1 MKGVTMNKKITALI
15 CAAAMLLVSGCSGQN
30 GSQTESS
37 ANSVSSVSEAE
48 ITDTVS
54 SVSEA
59 EITDS
64 VDNVSEA
71 EIIDSLNNGIIIDE
85 VSGNVY
91 KNERNANPVSP
102 NIFCADPTAVE
113 YNGRLYIYGTNDHQ
127 QSEEGT
133 TNDYAHIRSLVV
145 FSTDDMVNW
154 IYHGRIE
161 VGEIAPWIYNS
172 WAPSIVSRVEDD
184 GLTHFYLY
192 FSNSG
197 AGVGVI
203 TSTDPVGPWTD
214 PLGEPLVYQN
224 MPGLENC
231 PAPFDPGVCID
242 ENGVGWLSFGGGTP
256 SDGSTMHTKIPK
268 IARLGEDMLSFDSEF
283 VSIDAPYFFEAS
295 ELNYID
301 GVYYYTYCTD
311 WQDHKIGWEEYE
323 GVDVPPACSMAYMTT
338 KTPLDADSWECRG
351 AYFYNAGQNADGE
364 SGMRWANNHTHFCE
378 FQGTNYIVHHTLL
391 LEELEGGTSGFRSLM
406 VDYLPMN
413 AADEEIPITAATR
426 HGVSQIKLLDPYAE
440 NSGAV
445 MFTSADIGYTD
456 GNDPAAKSKADGAWI
471 YVRGADFGYGASAFT
486 AEVKGKG
493 RIEVRLD
500 SISGEAVSFIEFD
513 NADYAKV
520 RSAEFSQFDGRNHN
534 IYLVFSGADIEL
546 RSWQFTKGN
555 DELRPEE
562 NISDTEIKYETLI
575 LTGQAVNPGPSPS
588 AVVEMTGDGE
598 YSVKSTSFEKDSE
611 VLNFGF
617 INVDPDAEYKVLVK
631 SIGLETENGIVE
643 VPVNAE
649 LDPSSSSANGL
660 ANGWMGAEIGSVVY
674 GTEECGIVAA
684 ETTID
689 WIGYRF
695 ALVVN
700 GEEVPFTSIT
710 YNLEIS
716 GLILD

>member
-1 MKGVTMNKKITALI
+1 MNKKITALI
-15 CAAAMLLVSGCSGQN
+15 CTAAMLLVSGCSEQN
-30 GSQTESS
+30 GSNDSPVQTESS
-37 ANSVSSVSEAE
+37 A
-48 ITDTVS
+48 
-54 SVSEA
+54 
-59 EITDS
+59 DS
-64 VDNVSEA
+64 VDSVSKA
-71 EIIDSLNNGIIIDE
+71 ETSDKPDNETIIDSLNNGIIIDE

-91 KNERNANPVSP
+91 KNERNANPISP
-102 NIFCADPTAVE
+102 SIFCADPTAVE
-113 YNGRLYIYGTNDHQ
+113 YDGRLYVYGTNDQQ

-133 TNDYAHIRSLVV
+133 KNDYAHIKSLVV

-161 VGEIAPWIYNS
+161 VDKIAPWITNS
-172 WAPSIVSRVEDD
+172 WAPSIASRVEED

-192 FSNSG
+192 FSNAG
-197 AGVGVI
+197 GGVGVI

-242 ENGVGWLSFGGGTP
+242 ENGTGWLTFGGGNAA
-256 SDGSTMHTKIPK
+256 DGGVVHTNVPK
-268 IARLGEDMLSFDSEF
+268 VARLGADMLSFDSEF
-283 VSIDAPYFFEAS
+283 VSIDAPYFLEAS

-301 GVYYYTYCTD
+301 GTYYYTYCND
-311 WQDHKIGWEEYE
+311 WQNRSKWDRKDIPA
-323 GVDVPPACSMAYMTT
+323 PPTCSMAYMTT
-338 KTPLDADSWECRG
+338 KTPLDADSWEYRG

-378 FQGTNYIVHHTLL
+378 YQGTNYIVHHTLL
-391 LEELEGGTSGFRSLM
+391 LEELAGGTSGFRSIM

-413 AADEEIPITAATR
+413 AADGEIPITAATR

-471 YVRGADFGYGASAFT
+471 YVKGADFGYGASAFT
-486 AEVKGKG
+486 ADVKGKG

-520 RSAEFSQFDGRNHN
+520 RSAKFSQFDGRNHN

-546 RSWQFTKGN
+546 RSWQFTKGS
-555 DELRPEE
+555 EKLRPEE
-562 NISDTEIKYETLI
+562 KISDTKIKYENLI

-588 AVVEMTGDGE
+588 AVVEMSGDGE
-598 YSVKSTSFEKDSE
+598 YSVKSTSFEKGSE
-611 VLNFGF
+611 LLNFGF
-617 INVDPDAEYKVLVK
+617 INVDPDAKYKVHVK
-631 SIGLETENGIVE
+631 SVGLETENGIVE

-649 LDPSSSSANGL
+649 LDPSSESANGL

-674 GTEECGIVAA
+674 GTKKCGIVAA
-684 ETTID
+684 ETTVD

-695 ALVVN
+695 ALVIN
-700 GEEVPFTSIT
+700 GKEVPFTSIT

-716 GLILD
+716 DLVLD

>member
-1 MKGVTMNKKITALI
+1 MKGVTMNNKITSLI
-15 CAAAMLLVSGCSGQN
+15 IAAVMMLVSGCYGQN
-30 GSQTESS
+30 GSGDSSSQTESS
-37 ANSVSSVSEAE
+37 A
-48 ITDTVS
+48 
-54 SVSEA
+54 
-59 EITDS
+59 DS
-64 VDNVSEA
+64 VDSVSEA

-91 KNERNANPVSP
+91 KDERNANPISP
-102 NIFCADPTAVE
+102 NIFCADPTSVE
-113 YNGRLYIYGTNDHQ
+113 YNGRLYVYGSNDTQ
-127 QSEEGT
+127 QAENDT
-133 TNDYAHIRSLVV
+133 VNDYDYIKSLVV
-145 FSTDDMVNW
+145 LSTDDMANW

-161 VGEIAPWIYNS
+161 VDEIAPWIANS
-172 WAPSIVSRVEDD
+172 WAPSIVSRVEED

-192 FSNSG
+192 FSNG
-197 AGVGVI
+197 GGGVGVI
-203 TSTDPVGPWTD
+203 TSTDPVGPWSD
-214 PLGEPLVYQN
+214 
-224 MPGLENC
+224 

-242 ENGVGWLSFGGGTP
+242 ENGTGWLSFGGGNP
-256 SDGSTMHTKIPK
+256 ADGGGVIHTNVPK
-268 IARLGEDMLSFDSEF
+268 IARLGADMLSFDSEF
-283 VSIDAPYFFEAS
+283 VSIDAPYFCEAS

-301 GVYYYTYCTD
+301 GTYYYTYCND
-311 WQDHKIGWEEYE
+311 WQNRSKWDRKDIPA
-323 GVDVPPACSMAYMTT
+323 PPTCSMAYMTT
-338 KTPLDADSWECRG
+338 KTPLDADSWEYRG

-378 FQGTNYIVHHTLL
+378 YQGTNYIVHHTLL
-391 LEELEGGTSGFRSLM
+391 LEELTGGTAGFRSIM

-413 AADEEIPITAATR
+413 AADGEIPITAATR

-471 YVRGADFGYGASAFT
+471 YVKGADFGYGASAFT
-486 AEVKGKG
+486 ADVKGKG

-546 RSWQFTKGN
+546 RSWQFTKGS
-555 DELRPEE
+555 EKLRPEE
-562 NISDTEIKYETLI
+562 KISDTKIKYENLI

-588 AVVEMTGDGE
+588 AVVEMSGDGE
-598 YSVKSTSFEKDSE
+598 YSVKSTSFEKGSE
-611 VLNFGF
+611 LLNFGF
-617 INVDPDAEYKVLVK
+617 INVDPDAKYKVHVK

-649 LDPSSSSANGL
+649 LDPSSESANGL

-674 GTEECGIVAA
+674 GTKKCGIVAA
-684 ETTID
+684 ETTVD

-695 ALVVN
+695 ALVIN
-700 GEEVPFTSIT
+700 GKEVPFTSIT

-716 GLILD
+716 DLILD

>member
-1 MKGVTMNKKITALI
+1 MKGVTMNNKITSLI
-15 CAAAMLLVSGCSGQN
+15 IAAVMMLVSGCYGQN
-30 GSQTESS
+30 GSGDSSTQTESS
-37 ANSVSSVSEAE
+37 ADSVNSVDSVSK
-48 ITDTVS
+48 
-54 SVSEA
+54 
-59 EITDS
+59 
-64 VDNVSEA
+64 A

-91 KNERNANPVSP
+91 KDERNANPISP
-102 NIFCADPTAVE
+102 NIFCADPTSVE
-113 YNGRLYIYGTNDHQ
+113 YNGRLYVYGSNDTQ
-127 QSEEGT
+127 QAENDT
-133 TNDYAHIRSLVV
+133 VNDYDYIKSLVV
-145 FSTDDMVNW
+145 LSTDDMANW

-161 VGEIAPWIYNS
+161 VDEIAPWIANS
-172 WAPSIVSRVEDD
+172 WAPSIVSRVEED

-192 FSNSG
+192 FSNG
-197 AGVGVI
+197 GGGVGVI
-203 TSTDPVGPWTD
+203 TSTDPVGPWSD
-214 PLGEPLVYQN
+214 PLGAPLVYQN

-242 ENGVGWLSFGGGTP
+242 ENGTGWLTFGGGNAA
-256 SDGSTMHTKIPK
+256 DGGVVHTNVPK
-268 IARLGEDMLSFDSEF
+268 VARLGADMLSFDSEF
-283 VSIDAPYFFEAS
+283 VSIDAPYFCEAS

-301 GVYYYTYCTD
+301 GTYYYTYCND
-311 WQDHKIGWEEYE
+311 WQNRSKWDRKDIPA
-323 GVDVPPACSMAYMTT
+323 PPTCSMAYMTT
-338 KTPLDADSWECRG
+338 KTPLDADSWEYRG

-378 FQGTNYIVHHTLL
+378 YQGTNYIVHHTLL
-391 LEELEGGTSGFRSLM
+391 LEELAGGTAGFRSIM

-413 AADEEIPITAATR
+413 AADGEIPITAATR

-471 YVRGADFGYGASAFT
+471 YVKGADFGYGASAFT
-486 AEVKGKG
+486 ADVKGKG

-520 RSAEFSQFDGRNHN
+520 RSAKFSQFDGRNHN

-546 RSWQFTKGN
+546 RSWQFTKGS
-555 DELRPEE
+555 EKLRPEE
-562 NISDTEIKYETLI
+562 KISDTKIKYENLI

-588 AVVEMTGDGE
+588 AVVEMSGDGE
-598 YSVKSTSFEKDSE
+598 YSVKSTSFEKGSE
-611 VLNFGF
+611 LLNFGF
-617 INVDPDAEYKVLVK
+617 INVDPDAKYKVHVK
-631 SIGLETENGIVE
+631 SVGLETENGIVE

-649 LDPSSSSANGL
+649 LDPSSESANGL

-674 GTEECGIVAA
+674 GTKKCGIVAA
-684 ETTID
+684 ETTVD

-695 ALVVN
+695 ALVIN
-700 GEEVPFTSIT
+700 GKEVPFTSIT

-716 GLILD
+716 DLVLD

>member
-1 MKGVTMNKKITALI
+1 MKGVTMNNKITSLI
-15 CAAAMLLVSGCSGQN
+15 IAAVMMLVSGCYGQN
-30 GSQTESS
+30 GSGDSSSQTESS
-37 ANSVSSVSEAE
+37 A
-48 ITDTVS
+48 
-54 SVSEA
+54 
-59 EITDS
+59 DS
-64 VDNVSEA
+64 VDSVSEA

-91 KNERNANPVSP
+91 KDERNANPISP
-102 NIFCADPTAVE
+102 NIFCADPTSVE
-113 YNGRLYIYGTNDHQ
+113 YNGRLYVYGSNDTQ
-127 QSEEGT
+127 QAENDT
-133 TNDYAHIRSLVV
+133 VNDYAYIKSLVV
-145 FSTDDMVNW
+145 LSTDDMANW

-161 VGEIAPWIYNS
+161 VDEIAPWIANS
-172 WAPSIVSRVEDD
+172 WAPSIVSRVEED

-192 FSNSG
+192 FSNG
-197 AGVGVI
+197 GGVGVI
-203 TSTDPVGPWTD
+203 TSTDPVGPWSD
-214 PLGEPLVYQN
+214 PLGAPLVYQN

-242 ENGVGWLSFGGGTP
+242 ENGTGWLSFGGGNP
-256 SDGSTMHTKIPK
+256 ADGGGVIHTNVPK
-268 IARLGEDMLSFDSEF
+268 IARLGADMLSFDSEF
-283 VSIDAPYFFEAS
+283 VSIDAPYFCEAS

-301 GVYYYTYCTD
+301 GTYYYTYCND
-311 WQDHKIGWEEYE
+311 WQNRSKWDRKDIPA
-323 GVDVPPACSMAYMTT
+323 PPTCSMAYMTT
-338 KTPLDADSWECRG
+338 KTPLDADSWEYRG

-378 FQGTNYIVHHTLL
+378 YQGTNYIVHHTLL
-391 LEELEGGTSGFRSLM
+391 LEELAGGTAGFRSIM

-413 AADEEIPITAATR
+413 AADGEIPITAASR
-426 HGVSQIKLLDPYAE
+426 HGVSQIKLLDPYAV

-471 YVRGADFGYGASAFT
+471 YVKGADFGYGASAFT
-486 AEVKGKG
+486 ADVKGKG

-546 RSWQFTKGN
+546 RSWQFTKGS
-555 DELRPEE
+555 EKLRPEE
-562 NISDTEIKYETLI
+562 KISDTKIKYENLI

-588 AVVEMTGDGE
+588 AVVEMSGDGE
-598 YSVKSTSFEKDSE
+598 YSVKSTSFEKGSE
-611 VLNFGF
+611 LLNFGF
-617 INVDPDAEYKVLVK
+617 INVDPDAKYKVHVK
-631 SIGLETENGIVE
+631 SVGLETENGIVE

-649 LDPSSSSANGL
+649 LDPSSESANGL

-674 GTEECGIVAA
+674 GTKKCGIVAA
-684 ETTID
+684 KTTVD

-695 ALVVN
+695 ALVIN
-700 GEEVPFTSIT
+700 GKEVPFTSIT

-716 GLILD
+716 DLVLD

>member
-1 MKGVTMNKKITALI
+1 MNNKITSLI
-15 CAAAMLLVSGCSGQN
+15 IAAVMMLVSGCYGQN
-30 GSQTESS
+30 GSGDSSTQTESS
-37 ANSVSSVSEAE
+37 ADSVNSVDSVSK
-48 ITDTVS
+48 
-54 SVSEA
+54 
-59 EITDS
+59 
-64 VDNVSEA
+64 A

-91 KNERNANPVSP
+91 KDERNANPISP
-102 NIFCADPTAVE
+102 NIFCADPTSVE
-113 YNGRLYIYGTNDHQ
+113 YNGRLYVYGSNDTQ
-127 QSEEGT
+127 QAENDT
-133 TNDYAHIRSLVV
+133 VNDYDYIKSLVV
-145 FSTDDMVNW
+145 LSTDDMANW

-161 VGEIAPWIYNS
+161 VDEIAPWIANS
-172 WAPSIVSRVEDD
+172 WAPSIVSRVEED

-192 FSNSG
+192 FSNG
-197 AGVGVI
+197 GGGVGVI

-242 ENGVGWLSFGGGTP
+242 ENGTGWLTFGGGNAA
-256 SDGSTMHTKIPK
+256 DGGVVHTNVPK
-268 IARLGEDMLSFDSEF
+268 VARLGADMLSFDSEF
-283 VSIDAPYFFEAS
+283 VSIDAPYFLEAS

-301 GVYYYTYCTD
+301 GTYYYTYCND
-311 WQDHKIGWEEYE
+311 WQNRSKWDRKDIPA
-323 GVDVPPACSMAYMTT
+323 PPTCSMAYMTT
-338 KTPLDADSWECRG
+338 KTPLDADSWEYRG

-378 FQGTNYIVHHTLL
+378 YQGTNYIVHHTLL
-391 LEELEGGTSGFRSLM
+391 LEELAGGTAGFRSIM

-413 AADEEIPITAATR
+413 AADGEIPITAATR

-471 YVRGADFGYGASAFT
+471 YVKGADFGYGASAFT
-486 AEVKGKG
+486 ADVKGKG

-520 RSAEFSQFDGRNHN
+520 RSAKFSQFDGRNHN

-546 RSWQFTKGN
+546 RSWQFTKGS
-555 DELRPEE
+555 EKLRPEE
-562 NISDTEIKYETLI
+562 KISDTKIKYENLI

-588 AVVEMTGDGE
+588 AVVEMSGDGE
-598 YSVKSTSFEKDSE
+598 YSVKSTSFEKGSE
-611 VLNFGF
+611 LLNFGF
-617 INVDPDAEYKVLVK
+617 INVDPDAKYKVHVK
-631 SIGLETENGIVE
+631 SVGLETENGIVE

-649 LDPSSSSANGL
+649 LDPSSESANGL

-674 GTEECGIVAA
+674 GTKKCGIVAA
-684 ETTID
+684 ETTVD

-695 ALVVN
+695 ALVIN
-700 GEEVPFTSIT
+700 GKEVPFTSIT

-716 GLILD
+716 DLVLD

>member
-1 MKGVTMNKKITALI
+1 MKGVTMNNKITSLI
-15 CAAAMLLVSGCSGQN
+15 IAAVMMLVSGCYGQN
-30 GSQTESS
+30 GSGDSSSQTESS
-37 ANSVSSVSEAE
+37 A
-48 ITDTVS
+48 
-54 SVSEA
+54 
-59 EITDS
+59 DS
-64 VDNVSEA
+64 VDSVSEA

-91 KNERNANPVSP
+91 KDERNANPISP
-102 NIFCADPTAVE
+102 NIFCADPTSVE
-113 YNGRLYIYGTNDHQ
+113 YNGRLYVYGSNDTQ
-127 QSEEGT
+127 QAENDT
-133 TNDYAHIRSLVV
+133 VNDYDYIKSLVV
-145 FSTDDMVNW
+145 LSTDDMANW

-161 VGEIAPWIYNS
+161 VDEIAPWIANS
-172 WAPSIVSRVEDD
+172 WAPSIVSRVEED

-192 FSNSG
+192 FSNG
-197 AGVGVI
+197 GGGVGVI
-203 TSTDPVGPWTD
+203 TSTDPVGPWSD
-214 PLGEPLVYQN
+214 PLGAPLVYQN

-242 ENGVGWLSFGGGTP
+242 ENGTGWLTFGGGNAA
-256 SDGSTMHTKIPK
+256 DGGVVHTNVPK
-268 IARLGEDMLSFDSEF
+268 VARLGADMLSFDSEF
-283 VSIDAPYFFEAS
+283 VSIDAPYFCEAS

-301 GVYYYTYCTD
+301 GTYYYTYCND
-311 WQDHKIGWEEYE
+311 WQNRSKWDRKDIPA
-323 GVDVPPACSMAYMTT
+323 PPTCSMAYMTT
-338 KTPLDADSWECRG
+338 KTPLDADSWEYKG
-351 AYFYNAGQNADGE
+351 AYFYNSGQNANGE
-364 SGMRWANNHTHFCE
+364 SGMRWGNNHTHFCE

-391 LEELEGGTSGFRSLM
+391 LEELTGGTAGYRSIM

-413 AADEEIPITAATR
+413 AADGEIPITAASR
-426 HGVSQIKLLDPYAE
+426 HGVSQIKLLDPYAV

-471 YVRGADFGYGASAFT
+471 YVKGADFGYGASAFT
-486 AEVKGKG
+486 ADVKGKG

-546 RSWQFTKGN
+546 RSWQFTKGS
-555 DELRPEE
+555 EKLRPEE
-562 NISDTEIKYETLI
+562 KISDTKIKYENLI

-588 AVVEMTGDGE
+588 AVVEMSGDGE
-598 YSVKSTSFEKDSE
+598 YSVKSTSFEKGSE
-611 VLNFGF
+611 LLNFGF
-617 INVDPDAEYKVLVK
+617 INVDPDAKYKVHVK

-649 LDPSSSSANGL
+649 LDPSSESANGL

-674 GTEECGIVAA
+674 GTKKCGIVAA
-684 ETTID
+684 ETTVD

-695 ALVVN
+695 ALVIN
-700 GEEVPFTSIT
+700 GKEVPFTSIT

-716 GLILD
+716 DLVLD

>member
-1 MKGVTMNKKITALI
+1 MKGVTMNNKITSLI
-15 CAAAMLLVSGCSGQN
+15 IAAVMMLVSGCYGQN
-30 GSQTESS
+30 GSGDSSSQTESS
-37 ANSVSSVSEAE
+37 A
-48 ITDTVS
+48 
-54 SVSEA
+54 
-59 EITDS
+59 DS
-64 VDNVSEA
+64 VDSVSEA

-91 KNERNANPVSP
+91 KDERNANPVSP
-102 NIFCADPTAVE
+102 NIFCADPTSVE
-113 YNGRLYIYGTNDHQ
+113 YNGRLYVYGSNDTQ
-127 QSEEGT
+127 QAENDT
-133 TNDYAHIRSLVV
+133 VNDYDYIKSLVV
-145 FSTDDMVNW
+145 LSTDDMANW

-161 VGEIAPWIYNS
+161 VDEIAPWIANS
-172 WAPSIVSRVEDD
+172 WAPSIVSRVEED

-192 FSNSG
+192 FSNAG
-197 AGVGVI
+197 GGVGVI

-242 ENGVGWLSFGGGTP
+242 ENGTGWLTFGGGNAA
-256 SDGSTMHTKIPK
+256 DGGVVHTNVPK
-268 IARLGEDMLSFDSEF
+268 VARLGADMLSFDSEF
-283 VSIDAPYFFEAS
+283 VSIDAPYFLEAS

-301 GVYYYTYCTD
+301 GTYYYTYCND
-311 WQDHKIGWEEYE
+311 WQNRNKWDRKDIPE
-323 GVDVPPACSMAYMTT
+323 PPTCSMAYMTT
-338 KTPLDADSWECRG
+338 KTPLDADSWEYRG

-378 FQGTNYIVHHTLL
+378 YQGTNYIVHHTLL
-391 LEELEGGTSGFRSLM
+391 LEELTGGTSGFRSIM

-413 AADEEIPITAATR
+413 AADGEIPITAATR

-471 YVRGADFGYGASAFT
+471 YVKGADFGYGASAFT
-486 AEVKGKG
+486 ADVKGKG

-546 RSWQFTKGN
+546 RSWQFTKGS
-555 DELRPEE
+555 EKLRPEE
-562 NISDTEIKYETLI
+562 KISDTKIKYENLI

-588 AVVEMTGDGE
+588 AVVEMSGDGE

-611 VLNFGF
+611 LLNFGF
-617 INVDPDAEYKVLVK
+617 INVDPDAKYKVHVK

-643 VPVNAE
+643 VPVNAD
-649 LDPSSSSANGL
+649 LDPSSESANGL

-684 ETTID
+684 ETTVD

-695 ALVVN
+695 ALVIN

-716 GLILD
+716 NLILD